1 MTSHDFYHKD
11 DATPRLSLD
20 QAISAQ
26 EVADRLRV
34 SRHYVNQNIQPHIRA
49 YCWEKSSDTSVYFD
63 KKELRYWLMIN
74 ADFSRQTWRFKEG
87 DPPPER
93 GKHKPPLIPYQR
105 NKTPSV
111 LVMPFDFLDLPL
123 IFPKEYRRPGSDKVT
138 SAEICYRDMFKAGAV
153 KIQLGSKKTMFY
165 IPGLDSNDP
174 KAIQAWADRPFDDPD
189 IPLLPAIWLPIDYDC
204 SKIFYPET
212 PANRKYIGSY
222 QDQAYDA
229 PNPFVRPLHE
239 DKPIDPDTS
248 KVFDEIIKGGSI
260 ADSFPHDEDTASPMP
275 LAYNIDPLDEIRSRQ
290 EIISIVSDLDESPYP
305 EDDDSLDDLIEH
317 AECYMPPAKIDGTPP
332 TPIDD
337 DPESEES
344 MEDLMYHAD
353 QYFQPGDDI
362 EYYDPNHDWYV
373 QNWEGEDIPGTS
385 WLKIEDDDD
394 RTDK

>member
-1 MTSHDFYHKD
+1 MKETYMTSHDFYHKD
-11 DATPRLSLD
+11 DSTPRLSLD

-49 YCWEKSSDTSVYFD
+49 YCWEKSSNTSVYFE
-63 KKELRYWLMIN
+63 KSELRHWLMIN
-74 ADFSRQTWRFKEG
+74 AYFSRQTWRFKEG
-87 DPPPER
+87 NPLPER
-93 GKHKPPLIPYQR
+93 GQHKPPLIPYQR
-105 NKTPSV
+105 NKVPSV

-174 KAIQAWADRPFDDPD
+174 KVIQEWVNRPFDDPD
-189 IPLLPAIWLPIDYDC
+189 LPLLPAIWLPFDYEYD
-204 SKIFYPET
+204 KIFYADT
-212 PANRKYIGSY
+212 PSKRKYIGCY

-229 PNPFVRPLHE
+229 PTPFVRPLHE

-248 KVFDEIIKGGSI
+248 KTLDEIIKGGSI
-260 ADSFPHDEDTASPMP
+260 ADSFPHNENAASQIP
-275 LAYNIDPLDEIRSRQ
+275 LAYNIDPLDEIMSCQ
-290 EIISIVSDLDESPYP
+290 EITGIVSDLDESPYP

-317 AECYMPPAKIDGTPP
+317 AERYMPPAKIDGTPP

-344 MEDLMYHAD
+344 MEDLMHHAD

-362 EYYDPNHDWYV
+362 EYYDPHHD
-373 QNWEGEDIPGTS
+373 
-385 WLKIEDDDD
+385 
-394 RTDK
+394 

>member
-11 DATPRLSLD
+11 DSTPRLSLD

-49 YCWEKSSDTSVYFD
+49 YCWEKSSNTSVYFE
-63 KKELRYWLMIN
+63 KRELRHWLMIN
-74 ADFSRQTWRFKEG
+74 AYFSRQTWRFKEG
-87 DPPPER
+87 NPPPER

-105 NKTPSV
+105 NKVPSV

-153 KIQLGSKKTMFY
+153 KIQLGTKKTMFY

-174 KAIQAWADRPFDDPD
+174 KAIQEWVNRPFDDPD
-189 IPLLPAIWLPIDYDC
+189 LPLLPAIWLPFDYECD
-204 SKIFYPET
+204 KIFYADT
-212 PANRKYIGSY
+212 PSKRKYIGCY

-229 PNPFVRPLHE
+229 PTPFVRPSHE
-239 DKPIDPDTS
+239 DKPIDPATS
-248 KVFDEIIKGGSI
+248 KVFDEMIKGGSI
-260 ADSFPHDEDTASPMP
+260 ADSFPHNENAASQIP
-275 LAYNIDPLDEIRSRQ
+275 LAYNIDPLDEIMSRQ
-290 EIISIVSDLDESPYP
+290 EITGIVSDLDESPYP

-362 EYYDPNHDWYV
+362 EYYDPHHDWYV
-373 QNWEGEDIPGTS
+373 KNWEGEDIPSTFS
-385 WLKIEDDDD
+385 LNNEDDK
-394 RTDK
+394 TDK